1 MAETAGSMR
10 EMPPPFR
17 QYSTGTQV
25 AYLACV
31 AQYLSGAQ
39 IFAADQGG
47 GEARR
52 FG

>member
-1 MAETAGSMR
+1 MAELQG
-10 EMPPPFR
+10 PCLKCLVFR
-17 QYSTGTQV
+17 QYSTGAQV

-47 GEARR
+47 GEPRR